1 MNLSYD
7 YNKMNNNPPFLLNE
21 NQRIFTLQFF
31 KESNNIIK
39 KILQEEKLCK
49 NLNAKVGDIICIVE
63 KYKKIY
69 RLVV

>member
-1 MNLSYD
+1 MNISYD
-7 YNKMNNNPPFLLNE
+7 YNKMNHNPPFLLNE

-31 KESNNIIK
+31 EESNNNIK
-39 KILQEEKLCK
+39 KILQEEQLCK
-49 NLNAKVGDIICIVE
+49 NLNAKIGDIICIVE